1 MGQAIDEILKE
12 FPSDKRALITILHRV
27 QEKFGYIPA
36 EAITCI
42 ARHLKVTENELFG
55 VLTFYR
61 AFSLVPKGRHVVKVC
76 LGTACHVRGG
86 LMVLEEFERKL
97 EIKAGQTT
105 PDGEFTLET
114 VNCIGCCA
122 IGPVVLIDEDYHGH
136 AAVPNVS
143 DILNKYRDP
152 APRRT

>member
-12 FPSDKRALITILHRV
+12 FSSDKRALITILHRV
-27 QEKFGYIPA
+27 QEKFGYISA
-36 EAITCI
+36 EAIPRI

-86 LMVLEEFERKL
+86 PMVLEEFERKL

-105 PDGEFTLET
+105 PDDEFTLET

-122 IGPVVLIDEDYHGH
+122 IGPVVLVDEDYHGH
-136 AAVPNVS
+136 AAVPNVGQ
-143 DILNKYRDP
+143 ILKKHQDP
-152 APRRT
+152 EPRRA